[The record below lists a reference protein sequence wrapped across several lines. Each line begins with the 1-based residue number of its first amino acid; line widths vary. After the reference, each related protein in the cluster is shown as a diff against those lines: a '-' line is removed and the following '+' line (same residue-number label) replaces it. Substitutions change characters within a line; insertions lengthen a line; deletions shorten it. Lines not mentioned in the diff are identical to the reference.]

1 MTPISET
8 INAAILTVALEF
20 SLKNERY
27 IQVNFNEGKFL
38 NKKEN

>member
-20 SLKNERY
+20 SLKIRDIFKLTLTRVNLKKNE
-27 IQVNFNEGKFL
+27 N
-38 NKKEN
+38 